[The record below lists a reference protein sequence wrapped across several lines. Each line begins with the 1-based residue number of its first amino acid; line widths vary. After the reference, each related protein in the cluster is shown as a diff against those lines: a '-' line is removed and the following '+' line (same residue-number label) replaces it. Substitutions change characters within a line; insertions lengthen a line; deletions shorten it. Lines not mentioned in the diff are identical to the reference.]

1 MYILANAVRQYLIQG
16 KLMPDRKNNSMK
28 DSDSENIEEPS
39 EPSELF
45 EPVNTE
51 VDDSEKNTSEAS
63 DSLRIYLRQIGN
75 IPLLAPEKQVEVSE
89 KIDVEITEYRKKLY
103 LLGFVLTEH
112 SMIIADFDS
121 EDIEDQFLP
130 SALKKNDS
138 KHYKNFLLSVPE
150 WNKEILAHFTKL
162 RKAFDKKSSD
172 CGKLREKSVELLMR
186 YPVVYDHLEEWNLV
200 VMEYVKLAN
209 PEIKNPAKATEADIP
224 EDKRSFLEEKFLMT
238 LPEFFVLLKEL
249 DAIRKKIETTMQIM
263 LEGNL
268 RLVISI
274 AQRFRN
280 KGLPFS
286 DLIQE
291 GNLGLMRALEK
302 FDFRLGHK
310 FSTYASWWIKQ
321 TVTRAI
327 AEQSRVIRIP
337 VHMINTINTM
347 NNAEQRFIQEHG
359 REPSTD
365 ELAAMLEIPTSRI
378 SAIQKMARQP
388 ISLQA
393 PIGDAEGGSVLE
405 DILSDV
411 DSDDPVQKVARDVV
425 KEKLHEVL
433 ATLPEREQQIII
445 MRFGL
450 MGTQPL
456 TLIEVSK
463 HFTLTRERIRQLEIK
478 ILKKLRSPCRLKYF
492 DGYFHTK

>member
-1 MYILANAVRQYLIQG
+1 
-16 KLMPDRKNNSMK
+16 MPDKKNNSTK
-28 DSDSENIEEPS
+28 HSGFDNAE

-45 EPVNTE
+45 ESVNTE
-51 VDDSEKNTSEAS
+51 TDDSEKGSGEPS

-75 IPLLAPEKQVEVSE
+75 IPLLATEKQLDVSE
-89 KIDVEITEYRKKLY
+89 KIDDAITEYRKKLY

-112 SMIIADFDS
+112 SMIVTDFDS
-121 EDIEDQFLP
+121 EDIEDHFLP
-130 SALKKNDS
+130 SALKKTDS
-138 KHYKNFLLSVPE
+138 KHYKHFLMSVPV
-150 WNKEILAHFTKL
+150 WNKEIQAHFTKL
-162 RKAFDKKSSD
+162 KKSFDKRSPD
-172 CGKLREKSVELLMR
+172 TGKLRAKSVELLMQ
-186 YPVVYDHLEEWNLV
+186 YPVVYDHLEEWNQV

-209 PEIKNPAKATEADIP
+209 PAIKNPSKATESEIP
-224 EDKRSFLEEKFLMT
+224 EEKRSFLEEKFLME

-249 DAIRKKIETTMQIM
+249 DAIRKNIEKTMQIM

-280 KGLPFS
+280 KGLPFN

-310 FSTYASWWIKQ
+310 FSTYATWWIKQ
-321 TVTRAI
+321 TVSRAI

-337 VHMINTINTM
+337 VHMVNTINTM
-347 NNAEQRFIQEHG
+347 NNCEQRFVQEHG
-359 REPSTD
+359 REPSID
-365 ELAAMLEIPTSRI
+365 ELAAMLEIPISRI

-393 PIGDAEGGSVLE
+393 PIGDSESGSVLE
-405 DILSDV
+405 DILSDI
-411 DSDDPVQKVARDVV
+411 DSDDPVQMVARKVV
-425 KEKLHEVL
+425 REKLHEVL
-433 ATLPEREQQIII
+433 RTLPEREQQIII

-450 MGTQPL
+450 LGCQPL

-463 HFTLTRERIRQLEIK
+463 HFKLTRERIRQLEIK
-478 ILKKLRSPCRLKYF
+478 ILEKLRSPCRLKYF